1 MSIVNLFTGA
11 WCPFCGTPSD
21 LVIVWL
27 NLLCLFFVVL
37 YSLVWKLAFL
47 GSYHFIFVLQFL
59 ISFLGLGVGLCHDRA
74 CLRRTSLL
82 SSSCSS
88 DSMHWHLLKEG
99 WFSWTSIFPLALPR
113 SRVPNQMWLWHMD
126 FRPFG
131 VGSDCALGSQHS
143 LWLSAARCSYK

>member
-11 WCPFCGTPSD
+11 WCPFCGTSSD

-37 YSLVWKLAFL
+37 YSLVWKLALL

-59 ISFLGLGVGLCHDRA
+59 ISFLGLGAGRCHDRA

-88 DSMHWHLLKEG
+88 DSMHGHLLKQG
-99 WFSWTSIFPLALPR
+99 VQLNIHLPPCFTKKQGAQPDVALAHGH
-113 SRVPNQMWLWHMD
+113 QTFWCW
-126 FRPFG
+126 
-131 VGSDCALGSQHS
+131 SDCALGSQHS